1 MNQRINLS
9 RGIQYI
15 IAAAAILLFLLI
27 WPFGII
33 ENRHT
38 SKSDEVILRKSDP
51 ISVEHNGTQMFIA
64 QGTNLNA
71 VDLYIAND
79 MRAET
84 ITFRLYDGA
93 YQQLWE
99 TFYVVDADA
108 KFPGFIR
115 IPVELEPEE
124 GWEYY

>member
-15 IAAAAILLFLLI
+15 IGAATILLFLLI
-27 WPFGII
+27 WPLGII
-33 ENRHT
+33 ENRHI

-64 QGTNLNA
+64 QGTNLSA
-71 VDLYIAND
+71 VDLYVAND

-93 YQQLWE
+93 YQQLW
-99 TFYVVDADA
+99 
-108 KFPGFIR
+108 
-115 IPVELEPEE
+115 
-124 GWEYY
+124 